1 MSTKTSYQPTLKD
14 RVDSAIILCGFN
26 LYSYCSAYGVQYTTL
41 LKAIAG
47 ERGGR
52 ESRRVL
58 RRLSAFFEE
67 QGLNEMASELRET
80 ARLMEM
86 EAA

>member
-26 LYSYCSAYGVQYTTL
+26 LYSYCSAYGVNYGTL
-41 LKAIAG
+41 KKAIAG

-52 ESRRVL
+52 ESRKVL
-58 RRLSAFFEE
+58 NRIASFFEE
-67 QGLNEMASELRET
+67 QGMGDMAVELRDA